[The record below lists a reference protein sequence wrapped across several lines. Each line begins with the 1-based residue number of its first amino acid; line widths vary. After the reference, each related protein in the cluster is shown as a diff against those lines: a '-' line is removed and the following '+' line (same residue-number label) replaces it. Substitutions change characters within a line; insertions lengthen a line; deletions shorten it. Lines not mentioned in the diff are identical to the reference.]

1 MLIYSLKR
9 FGVALLVALTVSIVT
24 FTMLRLS
31 GDPAA
36 ALAGESATQEDIEY
50 VRKHY
55 GFDRPLAVQYLDWL
69 NNALHGNFGIS
80 VYLKIP
86 VSEIIFQREPTTM
99 LL

>member
-1 MLIYSLKR
+1 MLIYAIKR

-55 GFDRPLAVQYLDWL
+55 GFDRSLPVQYFDWL
-69 NNALHGNFGIS
+69 KNALHGNFGIS
-80 VYLKIP
+80 IY
-86 VSEIIFQREPTTM
+86 F
-99 LL
+99 